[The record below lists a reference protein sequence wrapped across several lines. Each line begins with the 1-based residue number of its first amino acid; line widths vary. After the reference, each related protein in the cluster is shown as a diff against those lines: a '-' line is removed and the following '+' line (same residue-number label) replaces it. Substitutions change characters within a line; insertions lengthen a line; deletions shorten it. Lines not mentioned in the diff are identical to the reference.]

1 MKNEMHENQAW
12 TMVISSKRKI
22 FDLNVKETLKYK
34 DLIWMFFKRNYNVQ
48 YKQTI
53 LGPIWFILNPLLTTV
68 IFTIVFGGVAK
79 TNSHESIV
87 PNFLFY
93 MAGNTLWSYFSYCLT
108 NTSSTF
114 TANSAMFGKVY
125 FPRIIV
131 PISTSLFGLISFFIQ
146 LIMFAVFYVGCLV
159 MGIGS
164 MQPNWSLLMLPLLV
178 LEIAM
183 MGFGLGVI
191 IASVTTKYR
200 DLAVLVTFGVQLL
213 MYATP
218 VIYEAPAEGVLSVIL
233 KINPLSSV
241 FDIFRYSF
249 FGTGQ
254 FCLWQFAYTLIFA
267 VAILFC
273 SIAIFNKVEK
283 SFMDVI

>member
-1 MKNEMHENQAW
+1 MSRKQDEKNW
-12 TMVISSKRKI
+12 TMVISSNKKF
-22 FDLNVKETLKYK
+22 FDLNLRETLRYK
-34 DLIWMFFKRNYNVQ
+34 DLIWMFFKRNYNAQ

-53 LGPIWFILNPLLTTV
+53 LGPIWFILNPLLTTL
-68 IFTIVFGGVAK
+68 IFTVVFGGLAH
-79 TNSHESIV
+79 TNTNESIV

-114 TANSAMFGKVY
+114 TANSAIFGKVY
-125 FPRIIV
+125 FPRITV
-131 PISTSLFGLISFFIQ
+131 PISTILFGLISFFIQ
-146 LIMFAVFYVGCLV
+146 LIMFIIIYVVCICSN
-159 MGIGS
+159 IGS
-164 MQPNWSLLMLPLLV
+164 MVPNLSLLMLPLLI

-183 MGFGLGVI
+183 IGFGLGVI

-218 VIYEAPAEGVLSVIL
+218 VIFEAPATGVLSVIL
-233 KINPLSSV
+233 KINPLTSI
-241 FDIFRYSF
+241 FDVFRYAF
-249 FGTGQ
+249 FGTGGL
-254 FCLWQFAYTLIFA
+254 CLWQIIYTLVFAIVIF
-267 VAILFC
+267 FS
-273 SIAIFNKVEK
+273 SIALFNKVEK

>member
-1 MKNEMHENQAW
+1 MKEELHNDKAW
-12 TMVISSKRKI
+12 TMVISPKKKV
-22 FDLNVKETLKYK
+22 FDLNIKETLRYK
-34 DLIWMFFKRNYNVQ
+34 DLIWMFFKRNYNAQ

-53 LGPIWFILNPLLTTV
+53 LGPIWFILNPLLTTL

-79 TNSHESIV
+79 TNTHESVV

-93 MAGNTLWSYFSYCLT
+93 MAGNTLWAYFSYCLT

-114 TANSAMFGKVY
+114 TANSAIFGKVY
-125 FPRIIV
+125 FPRITV
-131 PISTSLFGLISFFIQ
+131 PVSTCMFGLLSFFIQ
-146 LIMFAVFYVGCLV
+146 LAMFVVFYIVCLV
-159 MGIGS
+159 MGVGS
-164 MQPNWSLLMLPLLV
+164 MVPNWALLLMPLLI

-218 VIYEAPAEGVLSVIL
+218 VIYEAPAGGVLSVIL
-233 KINPLSSV
+233 KINPLSSI

-254 FCLWQFAYTLIFA
+254 ICLWQFVYTLIAAA
-267 VAILFC
+267 VIFFC
-273 SIAIFNKVEK
+273 SIALFNKVEK
-283 SFMDVI
+283 SFRDVI